1 MYPKISLVNQ
11 FILAFNTSSLIIEL
25 DWLMI
30 RFYDLTI
37 QFDLVLQVIQNSG
50 HSIHFDFNIF
60 DSIIKL
66 DRSTIQFKIFSILRS
81 DKKT

>member
-1 MYPKISLVNQ
+1 MYPKIGLVNQ
-11 FILAFNTSSLIIEL
+11 FILAFNTSNLIIEL

-37 QFDLVLQVIQNSG
+37 RFDLVLQVIQNSG

-66 DRSTIQFKIFSILRS
+66 DRSTIEFKIFFN
-81 DKKT
+81 TQVG

>member
-37 QFDLVLQVIQNSG
+37 QFDRVLQVIQNSG